1 MLRLHKYLTIQVLSL
16 SKEEV
21 LTRASKTMNLL
32 PIFVVIATSAIL
44 AVNGYEFQSQKLNQT
59 DATPSLR
66 TNQFYEGIFRAR
78 LDHFRPLNQ
87 ERVEFVS
94 PHFTM
99 KLMKIVNFFRQF
111 RFE

>member
-1 MLRLHKYLTIQVLSL
+1 MRIVSNVRLHKYLAIQVLSL

-21 LTRASKTMNLL
+21 LTRASKAMNLL
-32 PIFVVIATSAIL
+32 PIFVAIATCAIF

-59 DATPSLR
+59 DATPSFE

-87 ERVEFVS
+87 QRVEFVS
-94 PHFTM
+94 PNFTI
-99 KLMKIVNFFRQF
+99 KLM
-111 RFE
+111 